1 LAIIL
6 VNLFLIL
13 KKFTFAGMVSV
24 NNLSLYFGGQD
35 IFKNISFMVN
45 KGDKIGLTGKNGAGK
60 STLLKILAKDL
71 TPNNGNVSV
80 PNGIVVGFLRQDLEF
95 EDGRTVLEEAQTSFE
110 FLNDVEVRMNEANK
124 QLTERTDYESDA
136 YLDIINE
143 FNVLEERFRMA
154 GGHDTAAEIS
164 QVLSGLGFSQY
175 DFERQT
181 TEFSGGWRM
190 RIELAKILLM
200 KPELLLLDEP
210 TNHLDIESIMWLERW
225 LKNYSGAVVLV
236 SHDRL
241 FLDAST
247 NRTIEVA
254 FSKINDYKASY
265 TKYLTLREDRVE
277 KQIQAKKNQD
287 KYIEETKLLINKFR
301 AKKNKASFAQSL
313 IKKLDK
319 LEIIQVEQ
327 EDIARMQF
335 RFPPAPH
342 SGKMSLEV
350 KNASKSYGDLNVL
363 KNINLEIVRGDKLAF
378 VGKNGEGKS
387 TLAKMIVK
395 ELDFNGEIQLGHQV
409 KMGYY
414 AQNQAEF
421 LDENL
426 TVLETIEHAATED
439 TAGRVRSILGSFLFS
454 NDEVKKKVK
463 VLSGGER
470 ARVALCKLL
479 LDPYNLLVMDEP
491 TNHLDITSKELLKK
505 ALNNYD
511 GSLIV
516 VSHDREFLQGLT
528 EKVYEFKNQNIKEYF
543 GDIDTFLSEKDL
555 ENFKEL
561 ESSQKDQKKIKQDKT
576 GEQFSYSEQKN
587 KQKKLKK
594 LKNRISKLEKQ
605 IEILDKSQKS
615 IDLEL
620 AIPEKFTELS
630 KKDNFFVDYEH
641 NQQKLKELEA
651 EWEQAAEQL
660 EAIK

>member
-1 LAIIL
+1 
-6 VNLFLIL
+6 
-13 KKFTFAGMVSV
+13 
-24 NNLSLYFGGQD
+24 
-35 IFKNISFMVN
+35 MVN

-363 KNINLEIVRGDKLAF
+363 NNINLEIVRGDKLAF

-395 ELDFNGEIQLGHQV
+395 ELNFKGEIQLGHQV

-630 KKDNFFVDYEH
+630 KKDNFFADYEH

>member
-1 LAIIL
+1 
-6 VNLFLIL
+6 
-13 KKFTFAGMVSV
+13 MVSV

-35 IFKNISFMVN
+35 IFKDISFMVN

-60 STLLKILAKDL
+60 STLLKVLAKDL
-71 TPNNGNVSV
+71 TPNKGNVSV
-80 PNGIVVGFLRQDLEF
+80 PNGLIVGFLRQDLEF
-95 EDGRTVLEEAQTSFE
+95 EDGRTVLEEAQTAFE
-110 FLNDVEVRMNEANK
+110 FLNDVETRMNEANK
-124 QLTERTDYESDA
+124 QLTERTDYESEA

-143 FNVLEERFRMA
+143 FNELEERFRMA
-154 GGHDTAAEIS
+154 GGNDTAAEIN
-164 QVLSGLGFSQY
+164 QVLSGLGFTQY

-200 KPELLLLDEP
+200 KPDLLLLDEP

-225 LKNYSGAVVLV
+225 LKDYSGAIVLV

-241 FLDAST
+241 FLDAAT

-265 TKYLTLREDRVE
+265 TKYLTLREDRVL

-287 KYIEETKLLINKFR
+287 KFIEETKVLINKFR
-301 AKKNKASFAQSL
+301 AKKNKAAFAQTL
-313 IKKLDK
+313 IKKLER

-327 EDIARMQF
+327 EDVARMQF

-342 SGKMSLEV
+342 SGKISLKIYE
-350 KNASKSYGDLNVL
+350 ASKSFDDLKVL
-363 KNINLEIVRGDKLAF
+363 DKVNLEIVKGDKIAF

-387 TLAKMIVK
+387 TLAKMIVN
-395 ELDFNGEIQLGHQV
+395 ELEFDGKIELGHQV

-426 TVLETIEHAATED
+426 TVLETIEQAATED
-439 TAGRVRSILGSFLFS
+439 TSGRVRSILGSFLFS

-479 LDPYNLLVMDEP
+479 LEPYNLLIMDEP

-505 ALNNYD
+505 ALAKYD

-528 EKVYEFKNQNIKEYF
+528 EKVYEFKNQNIKEYI
-543 GDIDTFLSEKDL
+543 GDIDTFLEEKDL
-555 ENFKEL
+555 ENFKQL
-561 ESSQKDQKKIKQDKT
+561 ESSQKEQKNTKQDKSDVQLSYAEQKAHQKKIK
-576 GEQFSYSEQKN
+576 
-587 KQKKLKK
+587 KLQ
-594 LKNRISKLEKQ
+594 NRVSKLEKE
-605 IEILDKSQKS
+605 IETLDKSQKQ
-615 IDLEL
+615 IDADL

-630 KKDNFFVDYEH
+630 QKDGFFAEYEK
-641 NQQKLKELEA
+641 NQQKLQELEA
-651 EWEQAAEQL
+651 EWELAAVQL

>member
-1 LAIIL
+1 M
-6 VNLFLIL
+6 L
-13 KKFTFAGMVSV
+13 KNVTFAAMVSV

-35 IFKNISFMVN
+35 IFKDISFMVN

-60 STLLKILAKDL
+60 STLLKVLAKDL

-95 EDGRTVLEEAQTSFE
+95 EDGRTVLEEAQTAFE
-110 FLNDVEVRMNEANK
+110 FLNDVEIRMNEANK
-124 QLTERTDYESDA
+124 QLTERTDYESDS
-136 YLDIINE
+136 YLDIITE
-143 FNVLEERFRMA
+143 FNELEERFRMA
-154 GGHDTAAEIS
+154 GGHDTAAEIN
-164 QVLSGLGFSQY
+164 QVLTGLGFTQY

-265 TKYLTLREDRVE
+265 TKYLTLREDRIE

-287 KYIEETKLLINKFR
+287 KYIEETKILINKFR

-327 EDIARMQF
+327 EDVARIQF

-342 SGKMSLEV
+342 SGKMSLIIED
-350 KNASKSYGDLNVL
+350 ASKSYGDLNVL
-363 KNINLEIVRGDKLAF
+363 DKINLEIVRGDKIAF

-387 TLAKMIVK
+387 TLAKMIVN
-395 ELDFNGEIQLGHQV
+395 ELDFDGKIALGHQV

-426 TVLETIEHAATED
+426 TVLQTIEQAATED

-479 LDPYNLLVMDEP
+479 LEPYNLLIMDEP

-505 ALNNYD
+505 ALKNYD

-528 EKVYEFKNQNIKEYF
+528 EKVYEFKNQNIKEYI
-543 GDIDTFLSEKDL
+543 GDIDTFLEEKDL
-555 ENFKEL
+555 ENFKQL
-561 ESSQKDQKKIKQDKT
+561 ESSQKEQKKTKQDKSVDQLSYAEQKAHQKKIK
-576 GEQFSYSEQKN
+576 
-587 KQKKLKK
+587 KLQ
-594 LKNRISKLEKQ
+594 NRISKLEK
-605 IEILDKSQKS
+605 EIATLEQLQKS
-615 IDLEL
+615 IDTDL
-620 AIPEKFTELS
+620 AIPEKFSELS
-630 KKDNFFVDYEH
+630 QKEGFFDDYEK
-641 NQQKLKELEA
+641 NRQKLQEMEA
-651 EWEQAAEQL
+651 EWEQSVESL
-660 EAIK
+660 ETIK

>member
-1 LAIIL
+1 
-6 VNLFLIL
+6 
-13 KKFTFAGMVSV
+13 MVSV

-60 STLLKILAKDL
+60 STLLKVLAKDL

-110 FLNDVEVRMNEANK
+110 FLNDVEIRMNEANK

-181 TEFSGGWRM
+181 SEFSGGWRM
-190 RIELAKILLM
+190 RIELAKILLL

-287 KYIEETKLLINKFR
+287 KYIEETKILINKFR

-327 EDIARMQF
+327 EDVARMQF

-350 KNASKSYGDLNVL
+350 KNASKNYGDLNVL
-363 KNINLEIVRGDKLAF
+363 DKINLEIVRGDKLAF

-395 ELDFNGEIQLGHQV
+395 ELDFTGEIQLGHQV

-426 TVLETIEHAATED
+426 TVLETIEQAATED
-439 TAGRVRSILGSFLFS
+439 TSGRVRSILGSFLFS

-479 LDPYNLLVMDEP
+479 LEPYNLLVMDEP

-528 EKVYEFKNQNIKEYF
+528 EKVYEFKNQNIKEYV
-543 GDIDTFLSEKDL
+543 GDIDTFLEEKDL

-561 ESSQKDQKKIKQDKT
+561 ESSQKEQKKTKQDKSVD
-576 GEQFSYSEQKN
+576 QLSYADQKN
-587 KQKKLKK
+587 QQKKLKK

-605 IEILDKSQKS
+605 IEILDKSQKQ
-615 IDLEL
+615 IDADL
-620 AIPEKFTELS
+620 AIPEKFSVLS
-630 KKDNFFVDYEH
+630 KKDGFFAEYEN
-641 NQQKLKELEA
+641 NQQKLQELEF
-651 EWEQAAEQL
+651 EWGKAAEQL
-660 EAIK
+660 ESIK

>member
-1 LAIIL
+1 
-6 VNLFLIL
+6 
-13 KKFTFAGMVSV
+13 MVSV

-35 IFKNISFMVN
+35 IFKDISFMVN

-60 STLLKILAKDL
+60 STLLKVLAKDL
-71 TPNNGNVSV
+71 TPNNGNISV
-80 PNGIVVGFLRQDLEF
+80 PNGIIVGFLRQDLEF
-95 EDGRTVLEEAQTSFE
+95 EDGRTVLEEAQTAFE
-110 FLNDVEVRMNEANK
+110 FLNDVETRMNEANK
-124 QLTERTDYESDA
+124 QLTERTDYESDV

-143 FNVLEERFRMA
+143 FNELEERFRMA
-154 GGHDTAAEIS
+154 GGNDTAAEINL
-164 QVLSGLGFSQY
+164 VLSGLGFTQY

-254 FSKINDYKASY
+254 FSRINDYKASY
-265 TKYLTLREDRVE
+265 TKYLTLRMDRIE

-287 KYIEETKLLINKFR
+287 KYIEETKILINKFR

-319 LEIIQVEQ
+319 LEIIQIEQ
-327 EDIARMQF
+327 EDVARMQF

-342 SGKMSLEV
+342 SGKMSLTIED
-350 KNASKSYGDLNVL
+350 ASKSYGDLNVL
-363 KNINLEIVRGDKLAF
+363 DKISLEIVRGDKIAF

-395 ELDFNGEIQLGHQV
+395 DLSFEGKIELGHQV

-426 TVLETIEHAATED
+426 TVLETIEQAATED

-479 LDPYNLLVMDEP
+479 LDPYNLLIMDEP

-505 ALNNYD
+505 ALSNYD

-528 EKVYEFKNQNIKEYF
+528 DKVYEFKDQNIKEYI
-543 GDIDTFLSEKDL
+543 GDIDTFLEEKDL

-561 ESSQKDQKKIKQDKT
+561 ESSQKEQKNTKQDKSDVQLSYAEQKAHQKKIK
-576 GEQFSYSEQKN
+576 
-587 KQKKLKK
+587 KLQ
-594 LKNRISKLEKQ
+594 NRVSKLEKE
-605 IEILDKSQKS
+605 IETLDKSQKQ
-615 IDLEL
+615 IDADL

-630 KKDNFFVDYEH
+630 QKEGFFVEYEK
-641 NQQKLKELEA
+641 NQQKLQELEA
-651 EWEQAAEQL
+651 EWELAAVQL
-660 EAIK
+660 EAVK

>member
-1 LAIIL
+1 
-6 VNLFLIL
+6 
-13 KKFTFAGMVSV
+13 MVSV

-35 IFKNISFMVN
+35 IFKDISFMVN

-60 STLLKILAKDL
+60 STLLKVLAKDL
-71 TPNNGNVSV
+71 TPNKGNVSV
-80 PNGIVVGFLRQDLEF
+80 PNGLIVGFLRQDLEF
-95 EDGRTVLEEAQTSFE
+95 EDGRTVLEEAQTAFE
-110 FLNDVEVRMNEANK
+110 FLNDVETRMNEANK
-124 QLTERTDYESDA
+124 QLTERTDYESEA

-143 FNVLEERFRMA
+143 FNELEERFRMA
-154 GGHDTAAEIS
+154 GGNDTAAEIN
-164 QVLSGLGFSQY
+164 QVLSGLGFTQY

-200 KPELLLLDEP
+200 KPDLLLLDEP

-225 LKNYSGAVVLV
+225 LKDYSGAIVLV

-241 FLDAST
+241 FLDAAT

-265 TKYLTLREDRVE
+265 TKYLTLREDRVL

-287 KYIEETKLLINKFR
+287 KFIEETKVLINKFR
-301 AKKNKASFAQSL
+301 AKKNKAAFAQTL
-313 IKKLDK
+313 IKKLER

-327 EDIARMQF
+327 EDVARMQF

-342 SGKMSLEV
+342 SGKISLKIYE
-350 KNASKSYGDLNVL
+350 ASKSFDDLKVL
-363 KNINLEIVRGDKLAF
+363 DKVNLEIVKGDKIAF

-387 TLAKMIVK
+387 TLAKMIVN
-395 ELDFNGEIQLGHQV
+395 ELEFDGKIELGHQV

-426 TVLETIEHAATED
+426 TVLETIEQAATED
-439 TAGRVRSILGSFLFS
+439 TSGRVRSILGSFLFS

-479 LDPYNLLVMDEP
+479 LEPYNLLIMDEP

-505 ALNNYD
+505 ALAKYD

-528 EKVYEFKNQNIKEYF
+528 EKVYEFKNQNIKEYI
-543 GDIDTFLSEKDL
+543 GDIDTFLEEKDL
-555 ENFKEL
+555 ENFKQL
-561 ESSQKDQKKIKQDKT
+561 ESSQKEQKNTKQDKSDVQLSYAEQKAHQKKIK
-576 GEQFSYSEQKN
+576 
-587 KQKKLKK
+587 KLQ
-594 LKNRISKLEKQ
+594 NRVSKLEKE
-605 IEILDKSQKS
+605 IETLDKSQKQ
-615 IDLEL
+615 IDADL
-620 AIPEKFTELS
+620 AIPEKFNELS
-630 KKDNFFVDYEH
+630 KKDGFFAEYEK
-641 NQQKLKELEA
+641 NQQKLQELEA
-651 EWEQAAEQL
+651 EWELAAVQL

>member
-1 LAIIL
+1 
-6 VNLFLIL
+6 
-13 KKFTFAGMVSV
+13 MVSV

-35 IFKNISFMVN
+35 IFKDISFMVN

-60 STLLKILAKDL
+60 STLLKVLAKDI

-80 PNGIVVGFLRQDLEF
+80 PNGLVVGFLRQDLEF
-95 EDGRTVLEEAQTSFE
+95 EDGRTVLEEAQTAFE
-110 FLNDVEVRMNEANK
+110 FLNDLENQMNEANK
-124 QLTERTDYESDA
+124 QLTERTDYESEE
-136 YLDIINE
+136 YLDIITQ
-143 FNVLEERFRMA
+143 FNDLEERFRMA

-164 QVLSGLGFSQY
+164 QVLGGLGFTQY
-175 DFERQT
+175 DFNRQT

-200 KPELLLLDEP
+200 KPDLLLLDEP

-241 FLDAST
+241 FLDSST

-265 TKYLTLREDRVE
+265 TKYLTLREDRIE

-287 KYIEETKLLINKFR
+287 KFIEETKALINKFR
-301 AKKNKASFAQSL
+301 AKKNKAAFAQTL
-313 IKKLDK
+313 IKKLERLD
-319 LEIIQVEQ
+319 IIQVEQ
-327 EDIARMQF
+327 EDVARMQF

-350 KNASKSYGDLNVL
+350 KNVSKNYDDLNVL
-363 KNINLEIVRGDKLAF
+363 DGVNLEVVRGDKIAF

-387 TLAKMIVK
+387 TLAKMIVNEVEFK
-395 ELDFNGEIQLGHQV
+395 GDIKLGHQV

-426 TVLETIEHAATED
+426 TVLETIEQAATEE
-439 TAGRVRSILGSFLFS
+439 TAGKVRSILGSFLFS

-479 LDPYNLLVMDEP
+479 LEPYNLLVMDEP

-505 ALNNYD
+505 ALENYD

-528 EKVYEFKNQNIKEYF
+528 EKVFEFKNQNIKEYL

-555 ENFKEL
+555 ENFKQL
-561 ESSQKDQKKIKQDKT
+561 ESSQKEQKNIKQDKSDLQ
-576 GEQFSYSEQKN
+576 ESYADK
-587 KQKKLKK
+587 KQKQKQIKK
-594 LKNRISKLEKQ
+594 LQNRVSKLEKQ
-605 IEILDKSQKS
+605 IENLEKSLKS
-615 IDLEL
+615 IDEEL
-620 AIPEKFTELS
+620 AIPEKFKEFS
-630 KKDNFFVDYEH
+630 EKDGFFENYEKER
-641 NQQKLKELEA
+641 QKLKNLEA
-651 EWEQAAEQL
+651 EWEEAL
-660 EAIK
+660 EKLESEN